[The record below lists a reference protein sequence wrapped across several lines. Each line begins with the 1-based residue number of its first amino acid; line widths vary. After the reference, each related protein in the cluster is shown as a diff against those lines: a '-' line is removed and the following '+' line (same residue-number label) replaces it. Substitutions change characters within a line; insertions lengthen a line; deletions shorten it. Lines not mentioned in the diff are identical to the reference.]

1 MGVLA
6 DAEIIKQSVLG
17 QDLSEQDA
25 HLLASITRHRTL
37 EAGDILYAE
46 GEQDNNLYVIVRG
59 KVAVGKDEGGR
70 WMDIATLKEGAV
82 AGEMSFVDGN
92 PHTLTLKAIKPTE
105 VLIINRDD
113 FEKLVDQSPM
123 TCYHIMRAI
132 VRNGHRLQK
141 EMNSRFLEMSRFIQN
156 QYTM

>member
-1 MGVLA
+1 MSMQA
-6 DAEIIKQSVLG
+6 DAQIIQASVLG
-17 QDLSEQDA
+17 QDLTEQDA
-25 HLLASITRHRTL
+25 QLLATITHHRKL
-37 EAGDILYAE
+37 QAGDILYEE
-46 GEQDNNLYVIVRG
+46 GQQDNNLYVIVSG

-70 WMDIATLKEGAV
+70 WVDIATLKEGAV

-92 PHTLTLKAIKPTE
+92 PHTLTLKAIAPTE
-105 VLIINRDD
+105 VLVLNRDD
-113 FEKLVDQSPM
+113 FEKLVEQSPM

-141 EMNSRFLEMSRFIQN
+141 EMNARFLEMSRFIQN

>member
-6 DAEIIKQSVLG
+6 DAEIISQSVLG

-25 HLLASITRHRTL
+25 HLLASITHHRTL

-113 FEKLVDQSPM
+113 FEKLVEQSPM